1 MSVSKAMP
9 VSNGLLLSILIYI
22 YSIKVLGPVQL
33 YMGRMLTDV
42 LQMLFIFLVTMLS
55 FAMALTRLYSYYH
68 DMVRIH
74 KKTEE
79 QQPEA
84 FERY

>member
-1 MSVSKAMP
+1 
-9 VSNGLLLSILIYI
+9 
-22 YSIKVLGPVQL
+22 
-33 YMGRMLTDV
+33 MGRMLTDV

-68 DMVRIH
+68 DMVRID
-74 KKTEE
+74 KKSEE

-84 FERY
+84 FERYSN